1 MLYVNISSHMQHA
14 QVCLCSHNH
23 ITLVG
28 TAMQQLWT
36 VMDLGPDFLNF

>member
-1 MLYVNISSHMQHA
+1 MLYVNISSHMQHV
-14 QVCLCSHNH
+14 QVCSHNH

-36 VMDLGPDFLNF
+36 VMDLGPDF